1 MLYIYSLFIFTI
13 YVLYSD
19 TYNLVIGS
27 MLLTILKQIFF
38 FKLYNAPS
46 TLIIIKYMAN
56 ICLLKVNRCFVV

>member
-19 TYNLVIGS
+19 TYTLVIGS